1 MNYKLVLLGDTA
13 VGKSCIVWRL
23 VRDDFYDFQE
33 PTIGSAFTTYAIN
46 NIRLDIWDTAGQER
60 YKSLAP
66 MYYRSAK
73 IAVVV
78 YDVTNK
84 ESLTGAKYWIR
95 ELKMKGPHGIIIAL
109 VGNKSDR
116 EKERAVTT
124 DEVKYYAEEQEILF
138 METSAKKGIN
148 VNELFADIAAKIP
161 PEEMQEYHDNQC
173 DSVFRLEKKSN
184 HKSCCYSSSMM

>member
-23 VRDDFYDFQE
+23 VRNDFYDFQE
-33 PTIGSAFTTYAIN
+33 PTIGSAFTTYFIN

-73 IAVVV
+73 IAIVV

-84 ESLTGAKYWIR
+84 DSLTGAKYWIR
-95 ELKMKGPHGIIIAL
+95 ELKMKGPHDIIIAL
-109 VGNKSDR
+109 VGNKVDR
-116 EKERAVTT
+116 EKEREITT
-124 DEVKYYAEEQEILF
+124 DEVKFYAEEQEILF
-138 METSAKKGIN
+138 METSAKKDIN
-148 VNELFADIAAKIP
+148 IKDLFKEIAAKIP
-161 PEEMQEYHDNQC
+161 PEEEEKSEPDC
-173 DSVFRLEKKSN
+173 TFRIEKKSN
-184 HKSCCYSSSMM
+184 TRSCCYSSSII

>member
-1 MNYKLVLLGDTA
+1 MNYKVVLLGDTS

-33 PTIGSAFTTYAIN
+33 PTIGSAFTTYTIN

-60 YKSLAP
+60 YRSLAP

-73 IAVVV
+73 IAIVV

-84 ESLTGAKYWIR
+84 DSLPVAKHWIR
-95 ELKMKGPHGIIIAL
+95 ELKMKGPHDIIIAI
-109 VGNKSDR
+109 VGNKMDR
-116 EKERAVTT
+116 EKERKITT
-124 DEVKYYAEEQEILF
+124 DEVKYYAEEEEILF

-148 VNELFADIAAKIP
+148 VKELFEEIAAKIP
-161 PEEMQEYHDNQC
+161 INEEEYGDNC

-184 HKSCCYSSSMM
+184 KSSCCYR

>member
-33 PTIGSAFTTYAIN
+33 PTIGSAFTTYTIN

-73 IAVVV
+73 IAIVV

-84 ESLTGAKYWIR
+84 DSLPGAKYWIR
-95 ELKMKGPHGIIIAL
+95 ELKMKGPHELIIAI
-109 VGNKSDR
+109 VGNKMDR
-116 EKERAVTT
+116 EKEREITT
-124 DEVKYYAEEQEILF
+124 DEVKFYAEEQEILF
-138 METSAKKGIN
+138 MDTSAKRDIN
-148 VNELFADIAAKIP
+148 IKELFKEIAAKIP
-161 PEEMQEYHDNQC
+161 QEEMHGDDTQC

-184 HKSCCYSSSMM
+184 ARSCCYSSSMM

>member
-33 PTIGSAFTTYAIN
+33 PTIGSAFTTYHIN

-73 IAVVV
+73 IAIVV

-84 ESLTGAKYWIR
+84 DTLHGAKYWIR
-95 ELKMKGPHGIIIAL
+95 ELKMKGPHELIIAL
-109 VGNKSDR
+109 VGNKVDR
-116 EKERAVTT
+116 EKEREVTT
-124 DEVKYYAEEQEILF
+124 DEVQQYAEEQEILF

-148 VNELFADIAAKIP
+148 VKELFEEIAKKIP
-161 PEEMQEYHDNQC
+161 QEEHDEMHC
-173 DSVFRLEKKSN
+173 DSVFKLEKKSN
-184 HKSCCYSSSMM
+184 TKSCCYSSSII